1 MLYKDFPLFLDSI
14 LDCFENVNKT
24 KTVEEIKR
32 TIFKDEF
39 NKKYPLNTPNKNLED
54 LAKYVFDK
62 SDYIRFGLEFL
73 DNEKLIVYNKENQT
87 ATITPKGFFKVKN
100 ESFSSIISDKKV
112 NQLLQRTTVACTIVA
127 LFISVYSACKGG
139 NTPCNSCNTEYNK
152 SIYQTKTKDTVQK
165 VLPKYNKK

>member
-14 LDCFENVNKT
+14 LNCFENVNKT

-32 TIFKDEF
+32 VIYKNELTKS
-39 NKKYPLNTPNKNLED
+39 YPPNTPNKNIED

-73 DNEKLIVYNKENQT
+73 DNEKLINYSKESQT

-100 ESFSSIISDKKV
+100 ESFATIITDNKI
-112 NQLLQRTTVACTIVA
+112 NQLLQRTTVVCTIVA
-127 LFISVYSACKGG
+127 LFISVYSACKDD
-139 NTPCNSCNTEYNK
+139 NIPCNSYNTEYNK
-152 SIYQTKTKDTVQK
+152 SFYQTKTKDSVQK